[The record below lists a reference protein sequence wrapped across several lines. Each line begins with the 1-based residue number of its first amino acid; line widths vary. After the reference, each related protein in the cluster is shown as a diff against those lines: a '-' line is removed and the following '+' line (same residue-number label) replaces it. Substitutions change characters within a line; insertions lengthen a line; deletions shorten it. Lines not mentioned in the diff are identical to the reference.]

1 MHNIHKHHRR
11 EVDDSEL
18 MIMELVEYDLLFLT
32 LQEAERI
39 VRDHLKN
46 RYNDLTYAQVLK
58 IYSGTFDC
66 VPEYQ
71 EPPNYEM

>member
-1 MHNIHKHHRR
+1 MHNTPYSD
-11 EVDDSEL
+11 DDSQL
-18 MIMELVEYDLLFLT
+18 MVLELVEYDLMFLT

-39 VRDHLKN
+39 VRDHLKM
-46 RYNDLTYAQVLK
+46 RYENLTYAQILK

>member
-1 MHNIHKHHRR
+1 MHNTHYSD
-11 EVDDSEL
+11 DDSQL
-18 MIMELVEYDLLFLT
+18 MVMELVEYDLMFLT

-39 VRDHLKN
+39 VRDHLN
-46 RYNDLTYAQVLK
+46 MRYENLTYTQILK

-71 EPPNYEM
+71 EPTYHEM